1 MASKKNK
8 KKNLNDN
15 TVNNIEK
22 KEVIDND
29 TEECEKILER
39 LDEIEKKQN
48 MSSKVKSLIKEDKE
62 AIRKMNENIKKIEE
76 DELDYL
82 DDEVDSDI
90 EDNGDTK
97 DSVSEDKLEDKN
109 DSSKKSEI
117 KADTSDKADE
127 KNSDDNEE
135 GEANLDF
142 FANLNRED
150 NISNERIRKKAPK
163 RLANDANRLSF
174 MDKLK
179 LAARNNTKNFAI
191 GTAIAFLFIVLVIAL
206 AIDAGNKD
214 NTDDT
219 KTSAKTSGEFID
231 IDTTPFIDVI
241 NNYYAALESGDVKV
255 VRELIADSDDITD
268 DEIKTKCDEAKAYTE
283 LVGSSFMVTD
293 CYVQK
298 GIKDGEYIVYYKF
311 QVTIKSI
318 KTPTVGLF
326 TSYIV
331 DTATGESAKVDYK
344 VCVGVNDKSSDIYK
358 YILKMSSCK
367 NVTDLFDK
375 VDKELEEACEKD
387 SDLKAI
393 VDVLKG
399 TDSDEDTVNEET
411 TEPMKDSENKDSKN
425 KDSETKNSDKKDE
438 SKETTK
444 SAS

>member
-8 KKNLNDN
+8 KKNLSNN

-22 KEVIDND
+22 KVIIDND

-62 AIRKMNENIKKIEE
+62 AIQKMNENIKKIEE

-82 DDEVDSDI
+82 DDEVDVDI
-90 EDNGDTK
+90 ENDEDNK
-97 DSVSEDKLEDKN
+97 NSIAEDKVEEKEDL
-109 DSSKKSEI
+109 SKKPESKDDDSE
-117 KADTSDKADE
+117 KSDAE
-127 KNSDDNEE
+127 ASDDSRKE
-135 GEANLDF
+135 EANLDF

-163 RLANDANRLSF
+163 RLANDANKLSF

-206 AIDAGNKD
+206 AVDAGNKD
-214 NTDDT
+214 KNDDVNAAT
-219 KTSAKTSGEFID
+219 KLSGEFIEV
-231 IDTTPFIDVI
+231 DTTPFIDVI
-241 NNYYAALESGDVKV
+241 NNYYAALESGDINV
-255 VRELIADSDDITD
+255 VRSLIADSDDITD
-268 DEIKTKCDEAKAYTE
+268 DEIKKKCDEAKAYAE
-283 LVGSSFMVTD
+283 LVGLSFMVTD
-293 CYVQK
+293 CYIQK
-298 GIKDGEYIVYYKF
+298 GMKDKEYIVYYKF

-331 DTATGESAKVDYK
+331 DEAAEASKVDYK

-367 NVTDLFDK
+367 NVTDIFNK

-411 TEPMKDSENKDSKN
+411 TEPMKDSE
-425 KDSETKNSDKKDE
+425 TKSSDKKDE

>member
-8 KKNLNDN
+8 KKNLSNN

-22 KEVIDND
+22 KVIIDND

-82 DDEVDSDI
+82 DDEVDVDI
-90 EDNGDTK
+90 ENDEDNK
-97 DSVSEDKLEDKN
+97 NSIAEDKVEEKEDL
-109 DSSKKSEI
+109 SKKPESKDDDSE
-117 KADTSDKADE
+117 KSDAE
-127 KNSDDNEE
+127 ASDDSREE
-135 GEANLDF
+135 EANLDF

-163 RLANDANRLSF
+163 RLANDANKLSF

-206 AIDAGNKD
+206 AVDAGNKD
-214 NTDDT
+214 KNDDVNAAT
-219 KTSAKTSGEFID
+219 KLSGEFIEV
-231 IDTTPFIDVI
+231 DTTPFIDVI
-241 NNYYAALESGDVKV
+241 NNYYAALESGDINV
-255 VRELIADSDDITD
+255 VRSLIADSDDITD
-268 DEIKTKCDEAKAYTE
+268 DEIKTKCDEAKAYAE

-293 CYVQK
+293 CYIQK
-298 GIKDGEYIVYYKF
+298 GMKDKEYIVYYKF

-331 DTATGESAKVDYK
+331 DEAAEASKVDYK
-344 VCVGVNDKSSDIYK
+344 VCVGVNDKSGDIYK

-367 NVTDLFDK
+367 NVTDIFNK

-411 TEPMKDSENKDSKN
+411 TEPMKDSE
-425 KDSETKNSDKKDE
+425 TKSSDKKDE

>member
-8 KKNLNDN
+8 KKNLSNN

-22 KEVIDND
+22 KVIIDND

-82 DDEVDSDI
+82 DDEVDVDI
-90 EDNGDTK
+90 ENDEDNK
-97 DSVSEDKLEDKN
+97 NSIVEDKVEEKEDL
-109 DSSKKSEI
+109 SKKPESKDDDSE
-117 KADTSDKADE
+117 KSDAE
-127 KNSDDNEE
+127 ASDDGREE
-135 GEANLDF
+135 EANLDF

-163 RLANDANRLSF
+163 RLANDANKLSF

-206 AIDAGNKD
+206 AVDAGNKD
-214 NTDDT
+214 KNDDVNAAT
-219 KTSAKTSGEFID
+219 KLSGEFIEV
-231 IDTTPFIDVI
+231 DTTPFIDVI
-241 NNYYAALESGDVKV
+241 NNYYAALESGDINV
-255 VRELIADSDDITD
+255 VRSLIADSDDITD
-268 DEIKTKCDEAKAYTE
+268 DEIKTKCNEAKAYAE

-293 CYVQK
+293 CYIQK
-298 GIKDGEYIVYYKF
+298 GMKDKEYIVYYKF

-331 DTATGESAKVDYK
+331 DEAAEASKVDYK

-367 NVTDLFDK
+367 NVTDIFNK

-411 TEPMKDSENKDSKN
+411 TEPMKDSE
-425 KDSETKNSDKKDE
+425 TKSSDKKDE

>member
-8 KKNLNDN
+8 KKNLSNN

-22 KEVIDND
+22 KVIIDND

-82 DDEVDSDI
+82 DDEVDVDI
-90 EDNGDTK
+90 ENDEDNK
-97 DSVSEDKLEDKN
+97 NSIVEDKVEEKEDL
-109 DSSKKSEI
+109 SKKPESKDDDSE
-117 KADTSDKADE
+117 KSDAE
-127 KNSDDNEE
+127 ASDDSREE
-135 GEANLDF
+135 EANLDF

-163 RLANDANRLSF
+163 RLANDANKLSF

-206 AIDAGNKD
+206 AVDAGNKD
-214 NTDDT
+214 KNDDVNAAT
-219 KTSAKTSGEFID
+219 KLSGEFIEV
-231 IDTTPFIDVI
+231 DTTPFIDVI
-241 NNYYAALESGDVKV
+241 NNYYAALESGDINV
-255 VRELIADSDDITD
+255 VRSLIADSDDITD
-268 DEIKTKCDEAKAYTE
+268 DEIKTKCDEAKAYAE

-293 CYVQK
+293 CYIQK
-298 GIKDGEYIVYYKF
+298 GMKDKEYIVYYKF

-331 DTATGESAKVDYK
+331 DEAAEASKVDYK

-367 NVTDLFDK
+367 NVTDIFNK

-411 TEPMKDSENKDSKN
+411 TEPMKDSE
-425 KDSETKNSDKKDE
+425 TKSSDKKDE

>member
-8 KKNLNDN
+8 KKNLSNN

-22 KEVIDND
+22 KVIIDND

-48 MSSKVKSLIKEDKE
+48 MSLKVKSLIKEDKE

-82 DDEVDSDI
+82 DDEVDVDI
-90 EDNGDTK
+90 ENDEDNK
-97 DSVSEDKLEDKN
+97 NFIAEDKVEEKEDL
-109 DSSKKSEI
+109 SKKPESKDDDSE
-117 KADTSDKADE
+117 KSDAE
-127 KNSDDNEE
+127 ASDDSREE
-135 GEANLDF
+135 EANLDF

-163 RLANDANRLSF
+163 ILANDANKLSF

-179 LAARNNTKNFAI
+179 LAARNNTRNFAI

-206 AIDAGNKD
+206 AVDAGNKD
-214 NTDDT
+214 KNDDVNAAT
-219 KTSAKTSGEFID
+219 KLGGEFIEV
-231 IDTTPFIDVI
+231 DTTPFIDVI
-241 NNYYAALESGDVKV
+241 NNYYAALESGDINV
-255 VRELIADSDDITD
+255 VRSLIADSDDITD
-268 DEIKTKCDEAKAYTE
+268 DEIKTKCDEAKAYAE

-293 CYVQK
+293 CYIQEGMK
-298 GIKDGEYIVYYKF
+298 AKEYIVYYKF

-326 TSYIV
+326 TSYII
-331 DTATGESAKVDYK
+331 DDATEASKVDYK

-367 NVTDLFDK
+367 NVTDLFNK

-411 TEPMKDSENKDSKN
+411 TEPMKDSE
-425 KDSETKNSDKKDE
+425 TKSSDKKDE

>member
-8 KKNLNDN
+8 KKNLSNN

-22 KEVIDND
+22 KVIIDND

-62 AIRKMNENIKKIEE
+62 AIQKMNENIKKIEE

-82 DDEVDSDI
+82 DDEVDVDI
-90 EDNGDTK
+90 ENDEDNK
-97 DSVSEDKLEDKN
+97 NSIAEDKVEEKEDL
-109 DSSKKSEI
+109 SKKPESKDDDSE
-117 KADTSDKADE
+117 KSDAE
-127 KNSDDNEE
+127 SSDDSREE
-135 GEANLDF
+135 EANLDF

-163 RLANDANRLSF
+163 RLANDANKLSF

-206 AIDAGNKD
+206 AVDAGNKD
-214 NTDDT
+214 KNDDSNAAS
-219 KTSAKTSGEFID
+219 KISGEFIEV
-231 IDTTPFIDVI
+231 DTTPFIDVI
-241 NNYYAALESGDVKV
+241 NNYYAALESGDINV
-255 VRELIADSDDITD
+255 VRSLIADSDDITD
-268 DEIKTKCDEAKAYTE
+268 DEIKTKCNEAKAYAE

-293 CYVQK
+293 CYIQK
-298 GIKDGEYIVYYKF
+298 GMKDKEYIVYYKF

-331 DTATGESAKVDYK
+331 DEAAEASKVDYK

-367 NVTDLFDK
+367 NVTDIFNK

-411 TEPMKDSENKDSKN
+411 TEPMKDSE
-425 KDSETKNSDKKDE
+425 TKSSDKKDE

>member
-8 KKNLNDN
+8 KKNLSNN

-22 KEVIDND
+22 KVIIDND

-82 DDEVDSDI
+82 DDEVDVDI
-90 EDNGDTK
+90 ENDEDNK
-97 DSVSEDKLEDKN
+97 NSIAEDKVEEKEDL
-109 DSSKKSEI
+109 SKKPESKDDDSE
-117 KADTSDKADE
+117 KSDAE
-127 KNSDDNEE
+127 ASDDSREE
-135 GEANLDF
+135 EANLDF

-163 RLANDANRLSF
+163 RLANDANKLSF

-206 AIDAGNKD
+206 AVDAGNKD
-214 NTDDT
+214 KNDDSNAAS
-219 KTSAKTSGEFID
+219 KISGEFIEV
-231 IDTTPFIDVI
+231 DTTPFIDVI
-241 NNYYAALESGDVKV
+241 NNYYAALESGDINV
-255 VRELIADSDDITD
+255 VRSLIADSDDITD
-268 DEIKTKCDEAKAYTE
+268 DEIKTKCDEAKAYAE

-293 CYVQK
+293 CYIQK
-298 GIKDGEYIVYYKF
+298 GMKDKEYIVYYKF

-331 DTATGESAKVDYK
+331 DEAAEASKVDYK

-367 NVTDLFDK
+367 NVTDIFNK

-411 TEPMKDSENKDSKN
+411 TEPMKDSE
-425 KDSETKNSDKKDE
+425 TKSSDKKDE

>member
-8 KKNLNDN
+8 KKNLSNN

-22 KEVIDND
+22 KVIIDND

-82 DDEVDSDI
+82 DDEVDVDI
-90 EDNGDTK
+90 ENDEDNK
-97 DSVSEDKLEDKN
+97 NFIAEDKVEEKEDL
-109 DSSKKSEI
+109 SKKPEGKDDDSE
-117 KADTSDKADE
+117 KSDAE
-127 KNSDDNEE
+127 ASDDSREE
-135 GEANLDF
+135 EANLDF

-163 RLANDANRLSF
+163 RLANDANKLSF

-179 LAARNNTKNFAI
+179 LAARNNTRNFAI

-206 AIDAGNKD
+206 AVDAGNKD
-214 NTDDT
+214 KNDDVNAAT
-219 KTSAKTSGEFID
+219 KLGGEFIEV
-231 IDTTPFIDVI
+231 DTTPFIDVI
-241 NNYYAALESGDVKV
+241 NNYYAALESGDINV
-255 VRELIADSDDITD
+255 VRSLIADSDDITD
-268 DEIKTKCDEAKAYTE
+268 DEIKKKCDEVKAYAE
-283 LVGSSFMVTD
+283 LVVGSSFMVTD
-293 CYVQK
+293 CYIQK
-298 GIKDGEYIVYYKF
+298 GMKTKEYIVHYKF

-326 TSYIV
+326 TSYII
-331 DTATGESAKVDYK
+331 DDATEASKVDYK
-344 VCVGVNDKSSDIYK
+344 VCVVVNDKSSDIYK
-358 YILKMSSCK
+358 YILKMRSCK
-367 NVTDLFDK
+367 NVTDLFNK

-399 TDSDEDTVNEET
+399 IDSDEDTVNEET
-411 TEPMKDSENKDSKN
+411 TEPMKDSE
-425 KDSETKNSDKKDE
+425 TKSSDKKDE

>member
-8 KKNLNDN
+8 KKNLSNN

-22 KEVIDND
+22 KVIIDND

-82 DDEVDSDI
+82 DDEVDVDI
-90 EDNGDTK
+90 ENDEDNK
-97 DSVSEDKLEDKN
+97 NSIVEDKVEEKEDL
-109 DSSKKSEI
+109 SKKPESKDDDSE
-117 KADTSDKADE
+117 KSDAE
-127 KNSDDNEE
+127 ASDDSREE
-135 GEANLDF
+135 EANLDF

-163 RLANDANRLSF
+163 RLANDANKLSF

-206 AIDAGNKD
+206 AVDAGNKD
-214 NTDDT
+214 KNDDVNAAT
-219 KTSAKTSGEFID
+219 KLSGEFIEV
-231 IDTTPFIDVI
+231 DTTPFIDVI
-241 NNYYAALESGDVKV
+241 NNYYAALESGDINV
-255 VRELIADSDDITD
+255 VRSLIADSDDITD
-268 DEIKTKCDEAKAYTE
+268 DEIKTKCDEAKAYAE

-293 CYVQK
+293 CYIQK
-298 GIKDGEYIVYYKF
+298 GMKDKEYIVYYKF

-331 DTATGESAKVDYK
+331 DEAAEASKVDYK

-358 YILKMSSCK
+358 YILRMSSCK
-367 NVTDLFDK
+367 NVTDIFNK

-411 TEPMKDSENKDSKN
+411 TEPMKDSE
-425 KDSETKNSDKKDE
+425 TKSSDKKDE

>member
-8 KKNLNDN
+8 KKNLSNN

-22 KEVIDND
+22 KVIIDND

-82 DDEVDSDI
+82 DDEVDVDI
-90 EDNGDTK
+90 ENDEDNK
-97 DSVSEDKLEDKN
+97 NSIVEDKVEEKEDL
-109 DSSKKSEI
+109 SKKPESKDDDSE
-117 KADTSDKADE
+117 KLDAES
-127 KNSDDNEE
+127 SDDSREE
-135 GEANLDF
+135 EANLDF

-163 RLANDANRLSF
+163 RLANDANKLSF

-206 AIDAGNKD
+206 AVDAGNKD
-214 NTDDT
+214 KNDDVNTAT
-219 KTSAKTSGEFID
+219 KLSGEFIEV
-231 IDTTPFIDVI
+231 DTTPFIDVI
-241 NNYYAALESGDVKV
+241 NNYYAALESGDINV
-255 VRELIADSDDITD
+255 VRSLIADSDDITD
-268 DEIKTKCDEAKAYTE
+268 DEIKTKCDEAKAYAE

-293 CYVQK
+293 CYIQK
-298 GIKDGEYIVYYKF
+298 GMKDKEYIVYYKF

-331 DTATGESAKVDYK
+331 DEAVEASKVDYK

-367 NVTDLFDK
+367 NVTDIFNK

-411 TEPMKDSENKDSKN
+411 TEPMKDSE
-425 KDSETKNSDKKDE
+425 TKSSDKKDE

>member
-8 KKNLNDN
+8 KKNLSNN

-22 KEVIDND
+22 KVIIDND

-82 DDEVDSDI
+82 DDEVDVDI
-90 EDNGDTK
+90 ENDEDNK
-97 DSVSEDKLEDKN
+97 NSIAEDKVEEKEDL
-109 DSSKKSEI
+109 SKKPESKDDDSE
-117 KADTSDKADE
+117 KSDAE
-127 KNSDDNEE
+127 ASDDSREE
-135 GEANLDF
+135 EANLDF

-163 RLANDANRLSF
+163 RLANDANKLSF

-206 AIDAGNKD
+206 AVDAGNKD
-214 NTDDT
+214 KNDDSNAAS
-219 KTSAKTSGEFID
+219 KISGEFIEV
-231 IDTTPFIDVI
+231 DTTPFIDVI
-241 NNYYAALESGDVKV
+241 NNYYAALESGDINV
-255 VRELIADSDDITD
+255 VRSLIADSDDITD
-268 DEIKTKCDEAKAYTE
+268 DEIKTKCDEAKAYAE

-293 CYVQK
+293 CYIQK
-298 GIKDGEYIVYYKF
+298 GMKDKEYIVYYKF

-331 DTATGESAKVDYK
+331 DEAAEASKVDYK

-367 NVTDLFDK
+367 NVTDLFNK

-411 TEPMKDSENKDSKN
+411 TEPMKDSE
-425 KDSETKNSDKKDE
+425 TKSSDKKDE

>member
-8 KKNLNDN
+8 KKNLSNN

-22 KEVIDND
+22 KVIIDND

-82 DDEVDSDI
+82 DDEVDVDI
-90 EDNGDTK
+90 ENDEDNK
-97 DSVSEDKLEDKN
+97 NFIAEDKVEEKEDL
-109 DSSKKSEI
+109 SKKPESKDDDSE
-117 KADTSDKADE
+117 KSDAE
-127 KNSDDNEE
+127 ASDDSREE
-135 GEANLDF
+135 EANLDF

-163 RLANDANRLSF
+163 RLANDANKLSF

-179 LAARNNTKNFAI
+179 LAARNNTRNFAI
-191 GTAIAFLFIVLVIAL
+191 GTAIAFLFIVLIIAL
-206 AIDAGNKD
+206 AVDAGNKD
-214 NTDDT
+214 KNDDVNAAT
-219 KTSAKTSGEFID
+219 KLSGEFIEV
-231 IDTTPFIDVI
+231 DTTPFIDVI
-241 NNYYAALESGDVKV
+241 NNYYAALESGDINV
-255 VRELIADSDDITD
+255 VRSLIADSDDITD
-268 DEIKTKCDEAKAYTE
+268 DEIKTKCDEAKAYAE

-293 CYVQK
+293 CYIQK
-298 GIKDGEYIVYYKF
+298 GMKDKEYIVYYKF

-331 DTATGESAKVDYK
+331 DEAAEASKVDYK

-367 NVTDLFDK
+367 NVTDIFNK

-411 TEPMKDSENKDSKN
+411 TEPMKDSE
-425 KDSETKNSDKKDE
+425 TKSSDKKDE

>member
-8 KKNLNDN
+8 KKNLSNN

-22 KEVIDND
+22 KVIIDND

-62 AIRKMNENIKKIEE
+62 AIQKMNENIKKIEE

-82 DDEVDSDI
+82 DDEVDVDI
-90 EDNGDTK
+90 ENDEDNK
-97 DSVSEDKLEDKN
+97 NSIAEDKVEEKEDL
-109 DSSKKSEI
+109 SKKPESKDDDSE
-117 KADTSDKADE
+117 KSDAE
-127 KNSDDNEE
+127 ASDDSRKE
-135 GEANLDF
+135 EANLDF

-163 RLANDANRLSF
+163 RLANDANKLSF

-206 AIDAGNKD
+206 AVDAGNKD
-214 NTDDT
+214 KNDDVNAAT
-219 KTSAKTSGEFID
+219 KLSGEFIEV
-231 IDTTPFIDVI
+231 DTTPFIDVI
-241 NNYYAALESGDVKV
+241 NNYYAALESGDINV
-255 VRELIADSDDITD
+255 VRSLIADSDDITD
-268 DEIKTKCDEAKAYTE
+268 DEIKKKCDEAKAYAE

-293 CYVQK
+293 CYIQK
-298 GIKDGEYIVYYKF
+298 GMKDKEYIVYYKF

-331 DTATGESAKVDYK
+331 DEAAEASKVDYK

-367 NVTDLFDK
+367 NVTDIFNK

-411 TEPMKDSENKDSKN
+411 TEPMKDSE
-425 KDSETKNSDKKDE
+425 TKSSDKKDE

>member
-8 KKNLNDN
+8 KKNLSNN

-22 KEVIDND
+22 KVIIDND

-82 DDEVDSDI
+82 DDEVDVDI
-90 EDNGDTK
+90 ENDEDNK
-97 DSVSEDKLEDKN
+97 NSIAEDKVEEKEDL
-109 DSSKKSEI
+109 SKKPESKDDDSE
-117 KADTSDKADE
+117 KSDAE
-127 KNSDDNEE
+127 ASDDSREE
-135 GEANLDF
+135 EANLDF

-163 RLANDANRLSF
+163 RLANDANKLSF

-219 KTSAKTSGEFID
+219 KTSVKTSGEFID

-268 DEIKTKCDEAKAYTE
+268 DEIKTKCDEAKAYAE

-293 CYVQK
+293 CYIQK

-331 DTATGESAKVDYK
+331 NTATDESSKVDYK

-411 TEPMKDSENKDSKN
+411 TEPMKDSESKDSKN

>member
-8 KKNLNDN
+8 KKNISNN

-22 KEVIDND
+22 KVIIDND

-82 DDEVDSDI
+82 DDEVDVDI
-90 EDNGDTK
+90 ENDEDNK
-97 DSVSEDKLEDKN
+97 NSIVEDKVEEKEDL
-109 DSSKKSEI
+109 SKKPESKDDDSE
-117 KADTSDKADE
+117 KSDAE
-127 KNSDDNEE
+127 ASDDSREE
-135 GEANLDF
+135 EANLDF

-163 RLANDANRLSF
+163 RLANDANKLSF

-206 AIDAGNKD
+206 AVDAGNKD
-214 NTDDT
+214 KNDDVNAAT
-219 KTSAKTSGEFID
+219 KLSGEFIEV
-231 IDTTPFIDVI
+231 DTTPFIDVI
-241 NNYYAALESGDVKV
+241 NNYYAALESGDINV
-255 VRELIADSDDITD
+255 VRSLIADSDDITD
-268 DEIKTKCDEAKAYTE
+268 DEIKTKCNEAKAYAE

-293 CYVQK
+293 CYIQK
-298 GIKDGEYIVYYKF
+298 GMKDKEYIVYYKF

-331 DTATGESAKVDYK
+331 DEAAEASKVDYK

-367 NVTDLFDK
+367 NVTDIFNK

-411 TEPMKDSENKDSKN
+411 TEPMKDSE
-425 KDSETKNSDKKDE
+425 TKSSDKKDE

>member
-8 KKNLNDN
+8 KKNLSNN

-22 KEVIDND
+22 KVIIDND

-82 DDEVDSDI
+82 DDEVDVDI
-90 EDNGDTK
+90 ENDEDNK
-97 DSVSEDKLEDKN
+97 NSIVEDKVEEKEDL
-109 DSSKKSEI
+109 SKKPESKDDDSE
-117 KADTSDKADE
+117 KSDAE
-127 KNSDDNEE
+127 ASDDSREE
-135 GEANLDF
+135 EANLDF

-163 RLANDANRLSF
+163 RLANDANKLSF

-206 AIDAGNKD
+206 AVDAGNKD
-214 NTDDT
+214 KNDDVNAAT
-219 KTSAKTSGEFID
+219 KLSGEFIEV
-231 IDTTPFIDVI
+231 DTTPFIDVI
-241 NNYYAALESGDVKV
+241 NNYYAALESGDINV
-255 VRELIADSDDITD
+255 VRSLIADSDDITD
-268 DEIKTKCDEAKAYTE
+268 DEIKTKCNEAKAYAE

-293 CYVQK
+293 CYIQK
-298 GIKDGEYIVYYKF
+298 GMKDKEYIVYYKF

-331 DTATGESAKVDYK
+331 DEAAEASKVDYK

-367 NVTDLFDK
+367 NVTDIFNK

-411 TEPMKDSENKDSKN
+411 TEPMKDSE
-425 KDSETKNSDKKDE
+425 TKSSDKKGE

>member
-8 KKNLNDN
+8 KKNLSNN

-22 KEVIDND
+22 KVIIDND

-82 DDEVDSDI
+82 DDEVDVDI
-90 EDNGDTK
+90 ENDEDNK
-97 DSVSEDKLEDKN
+97 NSIVEDKVEEKEDL
-109 DSSKKSEI
+109 SKKPESKDDDSE
-117 KADTSDKADE
+117 KSDAE
-127 KNSDDNEE
+127 ASDDSREE
-135 GEANLDF
+135 EANLDF

-163 RLANDANRLSF
+163 RLANDANKLSF

-206 AIDAGNKD
+206 AVDAGNKD
-214 NTDDT
+214 KNDDVNAAT
-219 KTSAKTSGEFID
+219 KLSGEFIEV
-231 IDTTPFIDVI
+231 DTTPFIDVI
-241 NNYYAALESGDVKV
+241 NNYYAALESGDINV
-255 VRELIADSDDITD
+255 VRSLIADSDDITD
-268 DEIKTKCDEAKAYTE
+268 DEIKTKCNEAKAYAE

-293 CYVQK
+293 CYIQK
-298 GIKDGEYIVYYKF
+298 GMKDKEYIVYYKF

-331 DTATGESAKVDYK
+331 DEAAEASKVDYK

-367 NVTDLFDK
+367 NVTDIFNK

-411 TEPMKDSENKDSKN
+411 TEPMKDSE
-425 KDSETKNSDKKDE
+425 TKSSDKKDE

>member
-8 KKNLNDN
+8 KKNLSNN

-22 KEVIDND
+22 KVIIDND

-62 AIRKMNENIKKIEE
+62 AIRKMNENIKEIEE

-82 DDEVDSDI
+82 DDEVDVDI
-90 EDNGDTK
+90 ENDEDNK
-97 DSVSEDKLEDKN
+97 NSIVEDKVEEKEDL
-109 DSSKKSEI
+109 SKKPESKDDDSE
-117 KADTSDKADE
+117 KSDAE
-127 KNSDDNEE
+127 ASDDSREE
-135 GEANLDF
+135 EANLDF

-163 RLANDANRLSF
+163 RLANDANKLSF

-206 AIDAGNKD
+206 AVDAGNKD
-214 NTDDT
+214 KNDDVNAAT
-219 KTSAKTSGEFID
+219 KLSGEFIEV
-231 IDTTPFIDVI
+231 DTTPFIDVI
-241 NNYYAALESGDVKV
+241 NNYYAALESGDINV
-255 VRELIADSDDITD
+255 VRSLIADSDDITD
-268 DEIKTKCDEAKAYTE
+268 DEIKTKCDEAKAYAE

-293 CYVQK
+293 CYIQK
-298 GIKDGEYIVYYKF
+298 GMKDKEYIVYYKF

-331 DTATGESAKVDYK
+331 DEAAEASKVDYK

-367 NVTDLFDK
+367 NVTDIFNK

-411 TEPMKDSENKDSKN
+411 TEPMKDSE
-425 KDSETKNSDKKDE
+425 TKSSDKKDE

>member
-8 KKNLNDN
+8 KKNLSNN

-22 KEVIDND
+22 KVIIDND

-82 DDEVDSDI
+82 DDEVDVDI
-90 EDNGDTK
+90 ENDEDNK
-97 DSVSEDKLEDKN
+97 NSIVEDKVEEKEDL
-109 DSSKKSEI
+109 SKKPESKDDDSE
-117 KADTSDKADE
+117 KSDAE
-127 KNSDDNEE
+127 VSDDSREE
-135 GEANLDF
+135 EANLDF

-163 RLANDANRLSF
+163 RLANDANKLSF

-206 AIDAGNKD
+206 AVDAGNKD
-214 NTDDT
+214 KNDDVNAAT
-219 KTSAKTSGEFID
+219 KLSGEFIEV
-231 IDTTPFIDVI
+231 DTTPFIDVI
-241 NNYYAALESGDVKV
+241 NNYYAALESGDINV
-255 VRELIADSDDITD
+255 VRSLIADSDDITD
-268 DEIKTKCDEAKAYTE
+268 DEIKTKCDEAKAYAE

-293 CYVQK
+293 CYIQK
-298 GIKDGEYIVYYKF
+298 GMKDKEYIVYYKF

-331 DTATGESAKVDYK
+331 DEAAEASKVDYK

-367 NVTDLFDK
+367 NVTDIFNK

-411 TEPMKDSENKDSKN
+411 TEPMKDSE
-425 KDSETKNSDKKDE
+425 TKSSDKKDE

>member
-8 KKNLNDN
+8 KKNLSNN

-22 KEVIDND
+22 KVIIDND

-82 DDEVDSDI
+82 DDEVDVDI
-90 EDNGDTK
+90 ENDEDNK
-97 DSVSEDKLEDKN
+97 NSIVEDKVEEKEDL
-109 DSSKKSEI
+109 SKKPESKDDDSE
-117 KADTSDKADE
+117 KSDAE
-127 KNSDDNEE
+127 ASDDSREE
-135 GEANLDF
+135 EANLDF

-163 RLANDANRLSF
+163 RLANDANKLSF

-206 AIDAGNKD
+206 AVDAGNKD
-214 NTDDT
+214 KNDDVNTAT
-219 KTSAKTSGEFID
+219 KLSGEFIEV
-231 IDTTPFIDVI
+231 DTTPFIDVI
-241 NNYYAALESGDVKV
+241 NNYYAALESGDINV
-255 VRELIADSDDITD
+255 VRSLIADSDDITD
-268 DEIKTKCDEAKAYTE
+268 DEIKTKCDEAKAYAE

-293 CYVQK
+293 CYIQK
-298 GIKDGEYIVYYKF
+298 GMKDKEYIVYYKF

-331 DTATGESAKVDYK
+331 DEAAEASKVDYK

-367 NVTDLFDK
+367 NVTDIFNK

-411 TEPMKDSENKDSKN
+411 TEPMKDSE
-425 KDSETKNSDKKDE
+425 TKSSDKKDE

>member
-8 KKNLNDN
+8 KKNLSNN

-22 KEVIDND
+22 KVIIDND

-62 AIRKMNENIKKIEE
+62 AIRKMDENIKKIEE

-82 DDEVDSDI
+82 DDEVDVDI
-90 EDNGDTK
+90 ENDEDNK
-97 DSVSEDKLEDKN
+97 NFIAEDKVEEKEDL
-109 DSSKKSEI
+109 SKKPESKDDDSE
-117 KADTSDKADE
+117 KSDAE
-127 KNSDDNEE
+127 ASDDSREE
-135 GEANLDF
+135 EANLDF

-163 RLANDANRLSF
+163 RLANEANKLSF

-179 LAARNNTKNFAI
+179 LAARNNTRNFAI

-206 AIDAGNKD
+206 AVDAGNKD
-214 NTDDT
+214 KNDDSNAAS
-219 KTSAKTSGEFID
+219 KISGEFIEV
-231 IDTTPFIDVI
+231 DTTPFIDVI
-241 NNYYAALESGDVKV
+241 NNYYAALESGDINV
-255 VRELIADSDDITD
+255 VRSLIADSDDITD
-268 DEIKTKCDEAKAYTE
+268 DEIKTKCNEAKAYAE

-293 CYVQK
+293 CYIQK
-298 GIKDGEYIVYYKF
+298 GMKDKEYIVYYKF

-331 DTATGESAKVDYK
+331 DEAAEASKVDYK

-367 NVTDLFDK
+367 NVTDIFNK

-411 TEPMKDSENKDSKN
+411 TEPMKDSE
-425 KDSETKNSDKKDE
+425 TKSSDKKDE

>member
-8 KKNLNDN
+8 KKNLSNN

-22 KEVIDND
+22 KVIIDND

-82 DDEVDSDI
+82 DDEVDVDI
-90 EDNGDTK
+90 ENDEDNK
-97 DSVSEDKLEDKN
+97 NSIAEDKVEEKEDL
-109 DSSKKSEI
+109 SKKPESKDDDSE
-117 KADTSDKADE
+117 KSDAE
-127 KNSDDNEE
+127 ASDDSREE
-135 GEANLDF
+135 EANLDF

-163 RLANDANRLSF
+163 RLANDANKLSF

-206 AIDAGNKD
+206 AVDAGNKD
-214 NTDDT
+214 KNDDVNAAT
-219 KTSAKTSGEFID
+219 KLSGEFIEL
-231 IDTTPFIDVI
+231 DTTPFIDVI
-241 NNYYAALESGDVKV
+241 NNYYAALESGDINV
-255 VRELIADSDDITD
+255 VRSLIADSDDITD
-268 DEIKTKCDEAKAYTE
+268 DEIKTKCDEAKAYAE

-293 CYVQK
+293 CYIQK
-298 GIKDGEYIVYYKF
+298 GMKDKEYIVYYKF

-331 DTATGESAKVDYK
+331 DEAAEASKVDYK

-367 NVTDLFDK
+367 NVTDIFNK

-411 TEPMKDSENKDSKN
+411 TEPMKDSE
-425 KDSETKNSDKKDE
+425 TKSSDKKDE

>member
-8 KKNLNDN
+8 KKNLSNN

-22 KEVIDND
+22 KVIIDND

-82 DDEVDSDI
+82 DDEVDVDI
-90 EDNGDTK
+90 ENDEDNK
-97 DSVSEDKLEDKN
+97 NSIVEDKVEEKEDL
-109 DSSKKSEI
+109 SKKPESKDDDSE
-117 KADTSDKADE
+117 KSDAE
-127 KNSDDNEE
+127 ASDDSREE
-135 GEANLDF
+135 EANLDF

-163 RLANDANRLSF
+163 RLANDANKISF

-206 AIDAGNKD
+206 AVDAGNKD
-214 NTDDT
+214 KNDDVNAAT
-219 KTSAKTSGEFID
+219 KLSGEFIEV
-231 IDTTPFIDVI
+231 DTTPFIDVI
-241 NNYYAALESGDVKV
+241 NNYYAALESGDINV
-255 VRELIADSDDITD
+255 VRSLIADSDDITD
-268 DEIKTKCDEAKAYTE
+268 DEIKTKCNEAKAYAE

-293 CYVQK
+293 CYIQK
-298 GIKDGEYIVYYKF
+298 GMKDKEYIVYYKF

-331 DTATGESAKVDYK
+331 DEAAEASKVDYK

-367 NVTDLFDK
+367 NVTDIFNK

-411 TEPMKDSENKDSKN
+411 TEPMKDSE
-425 KDSETKNSDKKDE
+425 TKSSDKKDE

>member
-8 KKNLNDN
+8 KKNLSNN

-22 KEVIDND
+22 KVIIDND

-82 DDEVDSDI
+82 DDEVDVDI
-90 EDNGDTK
+90 ENDEDNK
-97 DSVSEDKLEDKN
+97 NSIVEDKVEEKEDL
-109 DSSKKSEI
+109 SKKPESKDDDSE
-117 KADTSDKADE
+117 KSDAE
-127 KNSDDNEE
+127 ASDDSREE
-135 GEANLDF
+135 EANLDF

-163 RLANDANRLSF
+163 RLANDANKLSF

-206 AIDAGNKD
+206 AVDAGNKD
-214 NTDDT
+214 KNDDVKAAT
-219 KTSAKTSGEFID
+219 KLSGEFIEV
-231 IDTTPFIDVI
+231 DTTPFIDVI
-241 NNYYAALESGDVKV
+241 NNYYAALESGDINV
-255 VRELIADSDDITD
+255 VRSLIADSDDITD
-268 DEIKTKCDEAKAYTE
+268 DEIKTKCDEAKAYAE

-293 CYVQK
+293 CYIQK
-298 GIKDGEYIVYYKF
+298 GMKDKEYIVYYKF

-331 DTATGESAKVDYK
+331 DEAAEASKVDYK

-367 NVTDLFDK
+367 NVTDIFNK

-411 TEPMKDSENKDSKN
+411 TEPMKDSE
-425 KDSETKNSDKKDE
+425 TKSSDKKDE

>member
-1 MASKKNK
+1 MASKKR
-8 KKNLNDN
+8 KKNN
-15 TVNNIEK
+15 VNNNRVNIEK
-22 KEVIDND
+22 KNIIDND
-29 TEECEKILER
+29 TEECEKILEQ
-39 LDEIEKKQN
+39 LDEMEKKQN

-82 DDEVDSDI
+82 DDEVDVDI
-90 EDNGDTK
+90 ENDEDTK
-97 DSVSEDKLEDKN
+97 KSVSEDEAEDKK
-109 DSSKKSEI
+109 DLSKKSEN
-117 KADTSDKADE
+117 KADTSDKADT
-127 KNSDDNEE
+127 KASDNSEE

-163 RLANDANRLSF
+163 RLANDANKLSF

-206 AIDAGNKD
+206 AVDAGNKD
-214 NTDDT
+214 KNDDSNAAS
-219 KTSAKTSGEFID
+219 KISGEFIEV
-231 IDTTPFIDVI
+231 DTTPFIDVI
-241 NNYYAALESGDVKV
+241 NNYYAALESGDINV
-255 VRELIADSDDITD
+255 VRSLIADSDDITD
-268 DEIKTKCDEAKAYTE
+268 DEIKAKCDEAKAYAE

-298 GIKDGEYIVYYKF
+298 GMKDKEYIVYYKF

-331 DTATGESAKVDYK
+331 DDATEASKVDYK
-344 VCVGVNDKSSDIYK
+344 VCVGVNDKTSDIYK

-367 NVTDLFDK
+367 NVTDLFNK

-411 TEPMKDSENKDSKN
+411 TEPMKDSESKDSKN
-425 KDSETKNSDKKDE
+425 KDSETKSSDKKDE

>member
-8 KKNLNDN
+8 KKNLSDN

-22 KEVIDND
+22 KEIIDND
-29 TEECEKILER
+29 TKECEKILER

-82 DDEVDSDI
+82 DDEVDENI
-90 EDNGDTK
+90 ENDEDTK
-97 DSVSEDKLEDKN
+97 NSVSEDKLEDKN
-109 DSSKKSEI
+109 DLSRKSES
-117 KADTSDKADE
+117 KADDSEKSDTKD
-127 KNSDDNEE
+127 SDDSEE
-135 GEANLDF
+135 EEANLDF
-142 FANLNRED
+142 FANLNKKD

-268 DEIKTKCDEAKAYTE
+268 DEIKTKCDEAKAYAE

-293 CYVQK
+293 CYIQK
-298 GIKDGEYIVYYKF
+298 GIKNGEYIVYYKF

-331 DTATGESAKVDYK
+331 NTATDESSKVDYK

-411 TEPMKDSENKDSKN
+411 TEPMKDSESKDSKN

>member
-8 KKNLNDN
+8 KKNLSNN

-22 KEVIDND
+22 KVIIDND

-82 DDEVDSDI
+82 DDEVDVDI
-90 EDNGDTK
+90 ENDEDNK
-97 DSVSEDKLEDKN
+97 NSIVEDKVEEKEDL
-109 DSSKKSEI
+109 SKKPESKDDDSEES
-117 KADTSDKADE
+117 DTEA
-127 KNSDDNEE
+127 SDDSREE
-135 GEANLDF
+135 EANLDF

-163 RLANDANRLSF
+163 RLANDANKLSF

-206 AIDAGNKD
+206 AVDAGNKD
-214 NTDDT
+214 KNDDVNTAT
-219 KTSAKTSGEFID
+219 KLSGEFIEV
-231 IDTTPFIDVI
+231 DTTPFIDVI
-241 NNYYAALESGDVKV
+241 NNYYAALESGDINV
-255 VRELIADSDDITD
+255 VRSLIADSDDITD
-268 DEIKTKCDEAKAYTE
+268 DEIKTKCNEAKAYAE

-293 CYVQK
+293 CYIQK
-298 GIKDGEYIVYYKF
+298 GMKDKEYIVYYKF

-331 DTATGESAKVDYK
+331 DEAAEASKVDYK

-367 NVTDLFDK
+367 NVTDIFNK

-399 TDSDEDTVNEET
+399 TDSEEDTVNEET
-411 TEPMKDSENKDSKN
+411 TEPMKDSE
-425 KDSETKNSDKKDE
+425 TKSSDKKDE

>member
-8 KKNLNDN
+8 KKNLSNN

-22 KEVIDND
+22 KVIIDND

-82 DDEVDSDI
+82 DDEVDVDI
-90 EDNGDTK
+90 ENDEDNK
-97 DSVSEDKLEDKN
+97 NSIVEDKVEEKEDL
-109 DSSKKSEI
+109 SKKPESKDDDSE
-117 KADTSDKADE
+117 KSDAE
-127 KNSDDNEE
+127 ASDDSREE
-135 GEANLDF
+135 EANLDF

-163 RLANDANRLSF
+163 RLANDANKLSF
-174 MDKLK
+174 MDKIK

-206 AIDAGNKD
+206 AVDAGNKD
-214 NTDDT
+214 KNDDVNAAT
-219 KTSAKTSGEFID
+219 KLSGEFIEV
-231 IDTTPFIDVI
+231 DTTPFIDVI
-241 NNYYAALESGDVKV
+241 NNYYAALESGDINV
-255 VRELIADSDDITD
+255 VRSLIADSDDITD
-268 DEIKTKCDEAKAYTE
+268 DEIKTKCDEAKAYAE

-293 CYVQK
+293 CYIQK
-298 GIKDGEYIVYYKF
+298 GMKDKEYIVYYKF

-331 DTATGESAKVDYK
+331 DEAAEASKVDYK

-367 NVTDLFDK
+367 NVTDIFNK

-411 TEPMKDSENKDSKN
+411 TEPMKDSE
-425 KDSETKNSDKKDE
+425 TKSSDKKDE
-438 SKETTK
+438 SEETTK

>member
-8 KKNLNDN
+8 KKNLSNN

-22 KEVIDND
+22 KVIIDND

-82 DDEVDSDI
+82 DDEVDVDI
-90 EDNGDTK
+90 ENDEDNK
-97 DSVSEDKLEDKN
+97 NSIIEDKVEEKEDL
-109 DSSKKSEI
+109 SKKPESKDDDSE
-117 KADTSDKADE
+117 KSDAE
-127 KNSDDNEE
+127 ASDDSREE
-135 GEANLDF
+135 EANLDF

-163 RLANDANRLSF
+163 RLANDANKLSF

-206 AIDAGNKD
+206 AVDAGNKD
-214 NTDDT
+214 KNDDVNAAT
-219 KTSAKTSGEFID
+219 KLSGEFIEV
-231 IDTTPFIDVI
+231 DTTPFIDVI
-241 NNYYAALESGDVKV
+241 NNYYAALESGDINV
-255 VRELIADSDDITD
+255 VRSLIADSDDITD
-268 DEIKTKCDEAKAYTE
+268 DEIKTKCDEAKAYAE

-293 CYVQK
+293 CYIQK
-298 GIKDGEYIVYYKF
+298 GMKDKEYIVYYKF

-331 DTATGESAKVDYK
+331 DEAAEASKVDYK

-367 NVTDLFDK
+367 NVTDIFNK

-411 TEPMKDSENKDSKN
+411 TEPMKDSE
-425 KDSETKNSDKKDE
+425 TKSSDKKDE
-438 SKETTK
+438 PKETTK

>member
-8 KKNLNDN
+8 KKNLSNN

-22 KEVIDND
+22 KVIIDND

-82 DDEVDSDI
+82 DDEVDVDI
-90 EDNGDTK
+90 ENDEDNK
-97 DSVSEDKLEDKN
+97 NSIVEDKVEEKEDL
-109 DSSKKSEI
+109 SKKPESKDDDLE
-117 KADTSDKADE
+117 KSDAE
-127 KNSDDNEE
+127 ASDDSREE
-135 GEANLDF
+135 EANLDF

-163 RLANDANRLSF
+163 RLANDANKLSF

-206 AIDAGNKD
+206 AVDAGNKD
-214 NTDDT
+214 KNDDVNAAT
-219 KTSAKTSGEFID
+219 KLSGEFIEV
-231 IDTTPFIDVI
+231 DTTPFIDVI
-241 NNYYAALESGDVKV
+241 NNYYAALESGDINV
-255 VRELIADSDDITD
+255 VRSLIADSDDITD
-268 DEIKTKCDEAKAYTE
+268 DEIKTKCDEAKAYAE

-293 CYVQK
+293 CYIQK
-298 GIKDGEYIVYYKF
+298 GMKDKEYIVYYKF

-331 DTATGESAKVDYK
+331 DEAAEASKVDYK

-367 NVTDLFDK
+367 NVTDIFNK

-411 TEPMKDSENKDSKN
+411 TEPMKDSE
-425 KDSETKNSDKKDE
+425 TKSSDKKDE

>member
-8 KKNLNDN
+8 KKNLSNN

-22 KEVIDND
+22 KVIIDND

-82 DDEVDSDI
+82 DDEVDVDI
-90 EDNGDTK
+90 ENDEDNK
-97 DSVSEDKLEDKN
+97 NSIAEDKVEEKEDL
-109 DSSKKSEI
+109 SKKPESKDDDSE
-117 KADTSDKADE
+117 KSDAE
-127 KNSDDNEE
+127 ASDDSREE
-135 GEANLDF
+135 EANLDF
-142 FANLNRED
+142 FANLNKED

-163 RLANDANRLSF
+163 RLANDANKLSF

-206 AIDAGNKD
+206 AVDAGNKD
-214 NTDDT
+214 KNDDVNAAT
-219 KTSAKTSGEFID
+219 KLSGEFIEV
-231 IDTTPFIDVI
+231 DTTPFIDVI
-241 NNYYAALESGDVKV
+241 NNYYAALESGDINV
-255 VRELIADSDDITD
+255 VRSLIADSDDITD
-268 DEIKTKCDEAKAYTE
+268 DEIKTKCDEAKAYAE

-293 CYVQK
+293 CYIQK
-298 GIKDGEYIVYYKF
+298 GMKDKEYIVYYKF

-331 DTATGESAKVDYK
+331 DEAAEASKVDYK

-367 NVTDLFDK
+367 NVTDIFNK

-411 TEPMKDSENKDSKN
+411 TEPMKDSE
-425 KDSETKNSDKKDE
+425 TKSSDKKDE

>member
-8 KKNLNDN
+8 KKNLSNN

-22 KEVIDND
+22 KVIIDND

-82 DDEVDSDI
+82 DDEVDVDI
-90 EDNGDTK
+90 ENDEDNK
-97 DSVSEDKLEDKN
+97 NSIAEDKVEEKEDL
-109 DSSKKSEI
+109 SKKPESKDDDSE
-117 KADTSDKADE
+117 KSDAE
-127 KNSDDNEE
+127 ASDDSREE
-135 GEANLDF
+135 EANLDF
-142 FANLNRED
+142 FANLNKED

-163 RLANDANRLSF
+163 RLANDANKLSF

-206 AIDAGNKD
+206 AVDAGNKD
-214 NTDDT
+214 KNDDVNAAT
-219 KTSAKTSGEFID
+219 KLNGEFIEV
-231 IDTTPFIDVI
+231 DTTPFIDVI
-241 NNYYAALESGDVKV
+241 NNYYAALESGDINV
-255 VRELIADSDDITD
+255 VRSLIADSDDITD
-268 DEIKTKCDEAKAYTE
+268 DEIKTKCDEAKAYAE

-293 CYVQK
+293 CYIQK
-298 GIKDGEYIVYYKF
+298 GMKDKEYIVYYKF

-331 DTATGESAKVDYK
+331 DEAAEASKVDYK

-367 NVTDLFDK
+367 NVTDIFNK

-411 TEPMKDSENKDSKN
+411 TEPMKDSE
-425 KDSETKNSDKKDE
+425 TKSSDKKDE